1 MNTLNDTDETD
12 VKLLKRSR
20 ILKSDSTI
28 RVGFQSIEHVKLSN
42 INPSRS
48 PTIRGPPTAQS
59 TSIHDFNPLTQVS
72 TSRLPLRRPTT
83 PLTSPVP
90 HHPHERDRVQI
101 LPLPTPLLQF
111 LHIVCILHIWQPIPG
126 SILVL
131 PCFHPLPQQIL
142 LSARGPANAARGLE

>member
-59 TSIHDFNPLTQVS
+59 TSIHDFNPLT
-72 TSRLPLRRPTT
+72 
-83 PLTSPVP
+83 
-90 HHPHERDRVQI
+90 
-101 LPLPTPLLQF
+101 
-111 LHIVCILHIWQPIPG
+111 
-126 SILVL
+126 
-131 PCFHPLPQQIL
+131 
-142 LSARGPANAARGLE
+142 